1 MKNSL
6 ISQLSE
12 ILSQDE
18 GTEIVFI
25 AEDGNEISI
34 EDAVKLKTKG
44 TIVERK
50 FSKKEELSRLLFDKE
65 RIGIEDLLA
74 AIETFEG
81 TIKTL
86 WEDSGYAF
94 KSKNYEHLKNI
105 LSKYQVKETIKR
117 EKKQ

>member
-1 MKNSL
+1 MENSL
-6 ISQLSE
+6 IGQLEE
-12 ILSQDE
+12 ILNQDDS
-18 GTEIVFI
+18 TEIVFI

-34 EDAVKLKTKG
+34 DEAIKQKTKG

-50 FSKKEELSRLLFDKE
+50 FSKKEELSRLLFNKE
-65 RIGIEDLLA
+65 RMGIEDLLT

-94 KSKNYEHLKNI
+94 KSKNYEHLKDI
-105 LSKYQVKETIKR
+105 LIKYQVKEITKR